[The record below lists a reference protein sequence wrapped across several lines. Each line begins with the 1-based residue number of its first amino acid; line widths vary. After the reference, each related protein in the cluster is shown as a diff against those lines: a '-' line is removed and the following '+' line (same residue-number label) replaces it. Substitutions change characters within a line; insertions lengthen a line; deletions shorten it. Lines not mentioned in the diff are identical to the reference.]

1 MPAPDRS
8 GETEAQ
14 RADRNFT
21 ELLQELRVAQT
32 GVQIL
37 FAFLLTLPFQARFGG
52 QDTFGRVAYG
62 AAILCS
68 ALAAVC
74 LIAPVAYHRILFRRQ
89 AKDWVV
95 VRASVLA
102 NVGVA
107 FLAVAMTSALA
118 LVLQVVYS
126 RTWAVIIAAGMAVLI
141 VFMWWVV
148 PLRRRQQG

>member
-1 MPAPDRS
+1 MPAPNRP
-8 GETEAQ
+8 GETEAE

-37 FAFLLTLPFQARFGG
+37 FAFLLTMPFQARFKL
-52 QDTFGRVAYG
+52 DTFGLVAYG
-62 AAILCS
+62 SAILSS

-74 LIAPVAYHRILFRRQ
+74 LIAPVSYHRILFRRQ

-95 VRASVLA
+95 VRASQLA
-102 NVGVA
+102 HVGVA
-107 FLAVAMTSALA
+107 FLALAIVSSLA

-126 RTWAVIIAAGMAVLI
+126 RTWSVIIAGAMAILI
-141 VFMWWVV
+141 LCMWWVI
-148 PLRRRQQG
+148 PLIRRQQG